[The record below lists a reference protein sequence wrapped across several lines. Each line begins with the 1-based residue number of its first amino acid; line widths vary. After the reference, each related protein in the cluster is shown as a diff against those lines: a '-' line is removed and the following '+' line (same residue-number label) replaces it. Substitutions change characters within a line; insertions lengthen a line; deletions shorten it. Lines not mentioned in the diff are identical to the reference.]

1 MAIMGFNQTNYG
13 SASITLYA
21 GETFEL
27 GQSKYFYI
35 AHPKFDADVLL
46 GLASQNDTYRDSRAP
61 ENFTPAQKNQYY
73 NKQAL
78 LTIKENPKQA
88 ILNLMQKMDSYIFI
102 SQKVPNSP
110 GKFKLNKEGNRID
123 IIDERLTWSL
133 VLGNLF
139 YQFWRGLMFILLIS
153 SLAILFYKI
162 INDQDKI
169 KTNDIW
175 LLLPWVSTFFV
186 IVLFYMETRYKIV
199 PELLLPVFSLLT
211 ISRLKK

>member
-1 MAIMGFNQTNYG
+1 M
-13 SASITLYA
+13 
-21 GETFEL
+21 
-27 GQSKYFYI
+27 
-35 AHPKFDADVLL
+35 
-46 GLASQNDTYRDSRAP
+46 
-61 ENFTPAQKNQYY
+61 
-73 NKQAL
+73 
-78 LTIKENPKQA
+78 
-88 ILNLMQKMDSYIFI
+88 
-102 SQKVPNSP
+102 PNSP
-110 GKFKLNKEGNRID
+110 GKFKLNKEANRID